1 MAHFA
6 ELDGS
11 NKVLRV
17 VVVDNNIETAAGPLG
32 ENDGHVDGETWCKDF
47 FGQDTNWKQTSYNNN
62 FRKRY
67 AGKGMIYDAV
77 KDKFLTKQ
85 PYPSWSLNADDDWI
99 APVAEPT
106 TNLTYTYDPS
116 GESTGYEIYWDE
128 DNTRW
133 ISKEWSGGTA
143 EDFYVAT
150 ASKDV
155 YWDPSTSTWKDV

>member
-1 MAHFA
+1 
-6 ELDGS
+6 
-11 NKVLRV
+11 
-17 VVVDNNIETAAGPLG
+17 
-32 ENDGHVDGETWCKDF
+32 
-47 FGQDTNWKQTSYNNN
+47 
-62 FRKRY
+62 
-67 AGKGMIYDAV
+67 MIYDAV

-85 PYPSWSLNADDDWI
+85 LYPSWSLNADDDWI